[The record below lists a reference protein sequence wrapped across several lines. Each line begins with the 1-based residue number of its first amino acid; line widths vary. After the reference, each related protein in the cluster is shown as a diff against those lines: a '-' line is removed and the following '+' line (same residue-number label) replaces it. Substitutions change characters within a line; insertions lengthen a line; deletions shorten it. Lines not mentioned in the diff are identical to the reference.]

1 MKHVQL
7 LKGLPMVALLLLT
20 ACEQEQTALTIDAI
34 AGKASI
40 KGRVIY
46 KSGETQTG
54 QYVGEVWNLAAGQT
68 VYAYLS
74 NADLTGDPGAPGET
88 AYEATVDA
96 NGDYLLEV
104 PATATGVSV
113 RLEFSSFEGTYRQAA
128 GINTTTGEL
137 TFRDFTGYYSAG
149 ASVLTVKNNLAY
161 IEDYDAYAFTART
174 ALGETTVTT
183 EDYVKVSGLL
193 TYSAESRNAD
203 STLVTIVRRPAVGQ
217 KILVGLS
224 GAWYSAMAQSIPVG
238 EENMAVF
245 EVYLPTSDNSWTTN
259 ITLRPVSY
267 ESYYLDYILSGGKYA
282 ITKTLKGKYTWDGL
296 NGTQTVTLEKGF
308 TSYLG
313 SALNYTFQAYPD
325 YAQ

>member
-1 MKHVQL
+1 
-7 LKGLPMVALLLLT
+7 
-20 ACEQEQTALTIDAI
+20 
-34 AGKASI
+34 
-40 KGRVIY
+40 
-46 KSGETQTG
+46 
-54 QYVGEVWNLAAGQT
+54 
-68 VYAYLS
+68 
-74 NADLTGDPGAPGET
+74 
-88 AYEATVDA
+88 
-96 NGDYLLEV
+96 
-104 PATATGVSV
+104 
-113 RLEFSSFEGTYRQAA
+113 
-128 GINTTTGEL
+128 
-137 TFRDFTGYYSAG
+137 
-149 ASVLTVKNNLAY
+149 
-161 IEDYDAYAFTART
+161 
-174 ALGETTVTT
+174 
-183 EDYVKVSGLL
+183 
-193 TYSAESRNAD
+193 
-203 STLVTIVRRPAVGQ
+203 VGQ